1 MTEKQFAGREIK
13 RLLKS
18 HSSGSAANAELAGK
32 QLYTE
37 IRLLTDQDDEAY
49 ANVDHYLVL

>member
-13 RLLKS
+13 RLLEA